1 MDLREWLT
9 PDRGK
14 ALLDLIDECPTAC
27 RWREAYFQ
35 DDAAAWERV
44 EAEEN
49 GLIERAEAQK
59 WRPRLSEYD
68 LDAELLS
75 QIRDVLGGIA
85 TSLGSRYKPP
95 AGPQN
100 AYDDAR
106 ERFLR
111 AEFDELNARVTRNH
125 KPPRR

>member
-14 ALLDLIDECPTAC
+14 ALLDLIDQCPTAC

-35 DDAAAWERV
+35 DEDAAWERV

-59 WRPRLSEYD
+59 WRPRLAEYD

-85 TSLGSRYKPP
+85 TTLGSKYKPP
-95 AGPQN
+95 PGPQN

-111 AEFDELNARVTRNH
+111 AEFDSVSEQLL
-125 KPPRR
+125 RRKSTGR